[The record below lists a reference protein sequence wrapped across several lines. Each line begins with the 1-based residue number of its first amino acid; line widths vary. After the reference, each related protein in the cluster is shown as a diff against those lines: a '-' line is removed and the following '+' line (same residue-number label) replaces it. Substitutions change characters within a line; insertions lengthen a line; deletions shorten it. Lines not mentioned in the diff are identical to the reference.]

1 MVTAYQLGEI
11 IIYPQAKHVRE
22 VEAKPRFSEKWFVM
36 PGRRLVH
43 IDKLYTIAARLC
55 LPVKEIKVSLGN
67 N

>member
-11 IIYPQAKHVRE
+11 IIYPQAKHVKG
-22 VEAKPRFSEKWFVM
+22 VDATPMVSEKWFVM

-43 IDKLYTIAARLC
+43 IDKLHTIAARLC
-55 LPVKEIKVSLGN
+55 LPLKEIKVSLGN